1 MIKVNVIIKDKK
13 WLKFLKNP
21 NNYLKNKIKK
31 IQNNKFFIKNKIYHF
46 SLLLSN
52 SKEIQSLN
60 KKFRK
65 KNKSTDVLSFPFYD
79 VKDLKKEIRRS
90 REIYLGD
97 IIINHKKLKK
107 HDHLKKFKDRFN
119 ELWIHAFLHLFG
131 YKHKKD
137 KDFKKMNVLEKRF
150 NKKIS

>member
-79 VKDLKKEIRRS
+79 VKDLQKNLFQEIKS
-90 REIYLGD
+90 
-97 IIINHKKLKK
+97 K
-107 HDHLKKFKDRFN
+107 
-119 ELWIHAFLHLFG
+119 
-131 YKHKKD
+131 
-137 KDFKKMNVLEKRF
+137 
-150 NKKIS
+150 NKS